1 MKYDFTTPIDR
12 TGVHAIAV
20 DMIPIKG
27 AEVKEG
33 FSKIPMWVADMNF
46 RTAPAIQE
54 EIIRRVQHPTFGYS
68 SIPDEYYD
76 RILNFQKTRKGQKD
90 ITKEC
95 IGYEN
100 GVLGGVVSA
109 LGAFC
114 SKGDPVLLHY
124 PTYIG
129 FTGVLE
135 NNGYKIVHSPL
146 VLDENGVWRMDFED
160 MDRKIKENK
169 IHAAVFCAPHNPCG
183 RVWERWELEKAWE
196 VYKNNDV
203 YVACDEIWSDI
214 VLNGNV
220 HIPPQTI
227 SEDAKMRTVAF
238 YAPTKTYN
246 LASLQGSYHVIY
258 NPYLRDRIARE
269 ASLSHYNNA
278 NLLSVYAQIGAY
290 SEAGIEWVDQLCEA
304 LTQNVNDACDFI
316 KANFR
321 GVALSKPEGTY
332 MLFLDCEAWCKE
344 HGKTLD
350 ELLRAGIEVGV
361 IWQDGR
367 PFGGDY
373 TIRMNLALPNAIV
386 REAFER
392 LRKYVFCV

>member
-27 AEVKEG
+27 VEVKEG

-54 EIIRRVQHPTFGYS
+54 EIIRRAQHPTFGYS

-95 IGYEN
+95 VGYEN

-109 LGAFC
+109 LGALC
-114 SKGDPVLLHY
+114 QKGDPVLLHY

-135 NNGYKIVHSPL
+135 NNGYKIIHSPL
-146 VLDENGVWRMDFED
+146 IKDENGVWRMDFED

-169 IHAAVFCAPHNPCG
+169 IHASVFCAPHNPCG

-203 YVACDEIWSDI
+203 YVVCDEIWSDI
-214 VLNGNV
+214 ILSGHK
-220 HIPPQTI
+220 HIAPQTI
-227 SEDAKMRTVAF
+227 SEDAKMRTVSF

-258 NPYLRDRIARE
+258 NSYLRDRIARE

-278 NLLSVYAQIGAY
+278 NLL
-290 SEAGIEWVDQLCEA
+290 
-304 LTQNVNDACDFI
+304 
-316 KANFR
+316 
-321 GVALSKPEGTY
+321 
-332 MLFLDCEAWCKE
+332 
-344 HGKTLD
+344 
-350 ELLRAGIEVGV
+350 
-361 IWQDGR
+361 
-367 PFGGDY
+367 
-373 TIRMNLALPNAIV
+373 
-386 REAFER
+386 
-392 LRKYVFCV
+392 